1 MSKQCLFFKLNPTY
15 RAAVG
20 VWLARP
26 LPILKSSIGKC
37 VFNSFWVDATFK
49 QVVLRDLLT
58 IRMGLKGCIRP
69 LAIINLSWPERKEKE
84 TSQIQ
89 SYPRLQQFIQ
99 LYCYLYITDTL
110 YSGEIIG
117 RIIHGTLC
125 DAPQGHK
132 YWCGRPE
139 RGNKAPGGRLMDCTH
154 FPWPTIICLS
164 TVSLPAYLPVPTETH
179 LTATWG
185 EKPSPAATLNHIQP
199 PFLPQ
204 SNPPF

>member
-69 LAIINLSWPERKEKE
+69 LTEERKRNITNSVISQVTTIYSALLLFIHHWYIVFWWNNWKNYPWYSLWRSTRTQILVWKTRKGGTKLLGGGLWTVH
-84 TSQIQ
+84 TSLGPPSSACQQ
-89 SYPRLQQFIQ
+89 SVCLHT
-99 LYCYLYITDTL
+99 YLYLLRLTWQPH
-110 YSGEIIG
+110 E
-117 RIIHGTLC
+117 
-125 DAPQGHK
+125 
-132 YWCGRPE
+132 E
-139 RGNKAPGGRLMDCTH
+139 RNRALLQHWTT
-154 FPWPTIICLS
+154 F
-164 TVSLPAYLPVPTETH
+164 
-179 LTATWG
+179 
-185 EKPSPAATLNHIQP
+185 
-199 PFLPQ
+199 
-204 SNPPF
+204 NPPSYLRVILPFRHTEQ

>member
-20 VWLARP
+20 VWLALTRP

-139 RGNKAPGGRLMDCTH
+139 RGEQSSWGEAYGLYT
-154 FPWPTIICLS
+154 
-164 TVSLPAYLPVPTETH
+164 LPLAHHHLPVNSQSACIPTCTYWDSPDSHMRRETEPCCNTEPH
-179 LTATWG
+179 ST
-185 EKPSPAATLNHIQP
+185 P
-199 PFLPQ
+199 LPT
-204 SNPPF
+204 SE